1 MRVIALPEFDNWP
14 PEVDATNPSSWSEGR
29 LAAAQRALDEGRRS
43 VTNPLEKAII
53 AHIRALLDAVLL
65 ARHNSLVPEPAGD
78 IAAGFERLLRESGG
92 A

>member
-1 MRVIALPEFDNWP
+1 MIALPEFDNWP

-29 LAAAQRALDEGRRS
+29 VVAVQAALDAGGRS

-53 AHIRALLDAVLL
+53 AHVRALLEAVLL
-65 ARHNSLVPEPAGD
+65 ARRNGPVPEPGWE
-78 IAAGFERLLRESGG
+78 IAAGFERLLRESG